1 MSLTNTTFL
10 DDAGLVRLWGKI
22 TSALSGKV
30 NVVEGK
36 QLSTEDYT
44 TAEKTKLGAIEAG
57 AQVNVLESVSVNGSA
72 LTPTSKAV
80 DITVPTNNNQL
91 TNGAGYQTA
100 SDVSSAITTALSGI
114 TSFDFEVVSELPQN
128 PDTGIVYFVP
138 NSGAGQNVYD
148 EYVWVMV
155 EDPDTHVEAGQ
166 WEKLGQKELDLSNYW
181 NGTNLTAISSS
192 RIDEIT
198 A

>member
-1 MSLTNTTFL
+1 MALINTTFL
-10 DDAGLVRLWGKI
+10 DDTGLVQLWGKI
-22 TSALSGKV
+22 TGKLATKV
-30 NVVEGK
+30 DVVAGK

-44 TAEKTKLGAIEAG
+44 TEEKTKLSGIEAG
-57 AQVNVLESVSVNGSA
+57 AQVNVLETVSVNGSA
-72 LTPTSKAV
+72 LTPTSKGV

-100 SDVSSAITTALSGI
+100 AEVSTAISAAIADI
-114 TSFDFEVVSELPQN
+114 TSFEFAVVSTLP
-128 PDTGIVYFVP
+128 TEGVKGTIYLVP

-148 EYVWVMV
+148 EYIWIST
-155 EDPDTHVEAGQ
+155 DGGSTYAF
-166 WEKLGQKELDLSNYW
+166 EKLGQKELDLSNYW
-181 NGTNLTAISSS
+181 NGTNLTAITST